1 MKNKAEL
8 LRLLNVPRTTIT
20 NALCIYKRTGSVK
33 NLKRS
38 GMTKKFT
45 EVETHELKIRM
56 NDDLANNEREIA
68 RFVDENII
76 TNNASR
82 H

>member
-1 MKNKAEL
+1 
-8 LRLLNVPRTTIT
+8 
-20 NALCIYKRTGSVK
+20 
-33 NLKRS
+33 
-38 GMTKKFT
+38 MTKKFT
-45 EVETHELKIRM
+45 EVETLELKIRM

>member
-20 NALCIYKRTGSVK
+20 NALRIYKRTGSVK